1 MCSPSRLA
9 SPTSMGEERMMF
21 KIAAMLGALV
31 LGATALSGPAVAEN
45 PVPPKV
51 QLQAVAAAFPTG
63 WGSLTKASLTKAN
76 GVNPNPFAPL
86 VSVRTGRHACSDRV
100 VFHLRG
106 AGKGGDPRC
115 LRRHRC

>member
-1 MCSPSRLA
+1 
-9 SPTSMGEERMMF
+9 MF

-45 PVPPKV
+45 PVTPKV

-76 GVNPNPFAPL
+76 GLSSNP
-86 VSVRTGRHACSDRV
+86 
-100 VFHLRG
+100 
-106 AGKGGDPRC
+106 C
-115 LRRHRC
+115 LRRHDCKHPPTKSWPGNHTYLAAQ